1 MDLTYF
7 IVLVVVVVG
16 IASAIAASTEKE
28 KKRQEAEQAKL
39 NTAIREKEQAVVAI
53 ASKVQAELSEI
64 DSLKGLTARVG
75 HCKKAIGLLH
85 SAKEY
90 WPIYK
95 EVIENYDELEVR
107 LESMQKVLPVIDYVE
122 KAYKARF
129 KGNASSELNALIDA
143 LYAVQTG
150 QVTNGDLIRAEIFP
164 EGAFGEIVQIEDVIE
179 RAKELGW
186 EGPKDGSAISGK

>member
-1 MDLTYF
+1 MDFTY
-7 IVLVVVVVG
+7 IIVVVLVLVLVVV
-16 IASAIAASTEKE
+16 IAASKEQE
-28 KKRQEAEQAKL
+28 KKRQEAEQAKRYI
-39 NTAIREKEQAVVAI
+39 AMRKEEQAVVAI
-53 ASKVQAELSEI
+53 ALKVQAELSEI
-64 DSLKGLTARVG
+64 DSPKGLTARVG

>member
-1 MDLTYF
+1 MDLNYF
-7 IVLVVVVVG
+7 IVVVVVG
-16 IASAIAASTEKE
+16 FIAIAIAASMEKE
-28 KKRQEAEQAKL
+28 KKRKEAEQAERYI
-39 NTAIREKEQAVVAI
+39 AMREEEQAVVAI

-186 EGPKDGSAISGK
+186 EGPKDGSAISNSW

>member
-1 MDLTYF
+1 MDLNYF
-7 IVLVVVVVG
+7 IVVVVVG
-16 IASAIAASTEKE
+16 FIAIAIAASMEKE
-28 KKRQEAEQAKL
+28 KKRKEAEQAERYI
-39 NTAIREKEQAVVAI
+39 AMREEEQAVVAI

-107 LESMQKVLPVIDYVE
+107 LESLQKVLPVIDYVE
-122 KAYKARF
+122 MAYKARF

-186 EGPKDGSAISGK
+186 EGPKDGSAISNSW